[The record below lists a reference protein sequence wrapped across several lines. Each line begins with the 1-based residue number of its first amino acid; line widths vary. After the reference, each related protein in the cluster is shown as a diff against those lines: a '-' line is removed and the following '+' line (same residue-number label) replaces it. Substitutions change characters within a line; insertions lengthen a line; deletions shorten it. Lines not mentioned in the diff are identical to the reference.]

1 MPTEAAAIGA
11 FTVAFLTV
19 LASTPL
25 AIRVANRTGFYDQPG
40 GYKVHPRATPY
51 LGGTAVVA
59 GISLAALV
67 FIGADST
74 TFTVLIG
81 AAVLL
86 AVGTTDDRRTVR
98 PSVRIAVTGAA
109 AVALWASGAGWSVF
123 GNDAANLA
131 LTIVWV
137 IGLVNAFNLMDN
149 MDGAAVTVA
158 AVSGTGV
165 AALALI
171 NDDAALATLA
181 LALVGACIGFLK
193 YNLASPARIYLG
205 DGGSMPIGFVLSAAV
220 MSLPEMSVSG
230 VPTLIPAALLVGLVI
245 FDTTLV
251 IVSRSRRRMR
261 IWSGARDHVTHRLL
275 PLVGSPRAVAVILAL
290 VQTILAGLAIAVA
303 DLGTTA
309 GVIVGVSCATVGVL
323 ALWALEKQRAIGWS
337 ALATQNG
344 SVGRPFHG
352 LAGDEITAHVHEDA
366 AEPTALSTRR

>member
-1 MPTEAAAIGA
+1 MLA
-11 FTVAFLTV
+11 FVTV
-19 LASTPL
+19 LAATPL

-40 GYKVHPRATPY
+40 GYKNHPRATPY

-59 GISLAALV
+59 GLSLAAFA

-74 TFTVLIG
+74 TFTILIC

-86 AVGTTDDRRTVR
+86 AVGTIDDRRTVR

-131 LTIVWV
+131 LTVGWV

-149 MDGAAVTVA
+149 MDGAAATVA

-171 NDDAALATLA
+171 SDDAALAALA
-181 LALVGACIGFLK
+181 LALVGACVGFLK
-193 YNLASPARIYLG
+193 YNLASPARIFLG
-205 DGGSMPIGFVLSAAV
+205 DGGSMPLGFVLGAAV
-220 MSLPEMSVSG
+220 MSLPELGVSG
-230 VPTLIPAALLVGLVI
+230 VPTLIPAALLVGLAI

-251 IVSRSRRRMR
+251 IVSRSRRRVR

-275 PLVGSPRAVAVILAL
+275 PLVRSPRAVAIVLAL
-290 VQTILAGLAIAVA
+290 VQTVLAGLAIAVA
-303 DLGTTA
+303 ELGTTA
-309 GVIVGVSCATVGVL
+309 GVIVGGSCATVGVL
-323 ALWALEKQRAIGWS
+323 ALWTLEKQRAIGWS

-344 SVGRPFHG
+344 SAGQPVHG
-352 LAGDEITAHVHEDA
+352 LAGDEITVHVHADPEQ
-366 AEPTALSTRR
+366 PIALSARR